1 MKQSIIFIIL
11 TFCLASCGQHS
22 KHWETLTQME
32 SLMEVRP
39 DSVLPILQEISLEE
53 LSGKEEKAKHA
64 LLLSMAMDKNYI
76 DRTDFEVL
84 QPAIDYYED
93 NGTATDKLRTHF
105 YQGRIY
111 QNAGNDDLAMESFV
125 IALSKGATS
134 EDTKTKARTCF
145 AQFKINYSLY
155 EWDNC
160 IENLLKAAPLY
171 KESGLNNYYIECIS
185 LIVNCYLLKK
195 DYRAALPYIDEC
207 KQLIGTMSLPTLCTF
222 YSSYIIYIQ
231 KCGTNDEIKDVVEE
245 YRNTIPAENIDWL
258 TLSKSYIQLGQ
269 YEDAL
274 QSIVQYKNSTN
285 ASEEI
290 KYKALKSEIY
300 EKLGR
305 YKESLKAYKEY
316 MVVSDSTTWAIM
328 QQDTKFVEER
338 HNLEMEKAKET
349 EAKNKRTIAILVCV
363 IALMGCLLIILIIR
377 RRLQRVRVKNRQLE
391 SEKAHYEKMYLEVLS
406 ERNALNEM
414 LANSAIKEAT
424 MEIIKKRLGV
434 LNTIIVSHLSEKGT
448 DVKRANDELEKLI
461 ADRNDFIQSTRL
473 TLEENYPHFF
483 TYLHNKGLEEYEIDF
498 CCLYAIGMKG
508 KEVKAYTNLSRH
520 YKDSSEVRQKLG
532 LVESDTNLSNFLQKL
547 LKNEV
552 E

>member
-53 LSGKEEKAKHA
+53 LVGKEEKAKHA

-185 LIVNCYLLKK
+185 LIVNCYSLKK

-207 KQLIGTMSLPTLCTF
+207 KQLIGIMSLPTLCTF

-231 KCGTNDEIKDVVEE
+231 KCSTNDEIKDVIEE

-274 QSIVQYKNSTN
+274 QSILQYKNSKN

-363 IALMGCLLIILIIR
+363 IALMGSLLIILVIR

-414 LANSAIKEAT
+414 LANSAIKEET

-461 ADRNDFIQSTRL
+461 ADRNVFIQSTRL

>member
-1 MKQSIIFIIL
+1 MKQYIIFIIL
-11 TFCLASCGQHS
+11 TFCLASCEQHS

-53 LSGKEEKAKHA
+53 LVGKEEKAKHA

-84 QPAIDYYED
+84 QPAIDYYKD

-207 KQLIGTMSLPTLCTF
+207 KQLIGIMSLPTLCTF

-231 KCGTNDEIKDVVEE
+231 KCGTNDEIKDVIEE
-245 YRNTIPAENIDWL
+245 YRNTIPTENIDWL

-274 QSIVQYKNSTN
+274 QSILQYKNSKN

-328 QQDTKFVEER
+328 QQDTRFVEER

-363 IALMGCLLIILIIR
+363 IALMGSLLIILVIR